1 MNKKKIIFGSVSLI
15 VATMLATTAGLYYL
29 LGLQEVKPFNF
40 MRLVYALRV
49 IDSHYVNEV
58 DTEKLINGAVSGMV
72 SSLDD
77 PHSVY
82 LDKEM
87 YKSLMQ
93 HTEGSFGGIGIVL
106 GMKDKEL
113 TVIAPI
119 DGTPGAKSGIQ
130 SGDKIIKIDDKTT
143 VDMTIEEAARSIRG
157 EAGTKV
163 TLVIRRNEAEQT
175 YEITRSNIQTQTVAG
190 KMLDDKI
197 GYIQIASFSEH
208 TGADLAKIYAEL
220 EQQGMQGVILDLR
233 NNPGGVLQASVEV
246 ANFFIPK
253 GVVVSTVDRS
263 GHKEVLEATRLDAVK
278 YPAVVLINE
287 GSASASEIVA
297 GAIKDTGSGSL
308 VGTKSYGKGSVQAV
322 LPMYENDALKMTIA
336 KYYTPGGIC
345 IDGVGIEPDYN
356 VELNQS
362 GTDNQL
368 EKAVDVLK
376 EKL

>member
-1 MNKKKIIFGSVSLI
+1 MNKKKIILGSVSLI

-29 LGLQEVKPFNF
+29 LGLHDVKPFNF

-72 SSLDD
+72 SSLED

-119 DGTPGAKSGIQ
+119 DGTPGAESGIQ

-208 TGADLAKIYAEL
+208 TGADLAKMYDEL

-362 GTDNQL
+362 GADNQL